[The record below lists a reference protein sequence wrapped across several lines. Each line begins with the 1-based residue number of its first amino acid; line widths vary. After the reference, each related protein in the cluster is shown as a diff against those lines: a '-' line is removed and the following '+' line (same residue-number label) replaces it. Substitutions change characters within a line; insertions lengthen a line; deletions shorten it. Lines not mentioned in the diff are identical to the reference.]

1 MSLTVKFD
9 AEIHR
14 FLFFTTFS
22 HEICLMMVQMSR
34 NMQQH
39 IVVKHCNWSVVS
51 DVRSLYFNIY
61 INTYKHTYIHTYIH
75 TYTGLQMLQQLRV
88 CVRACALA
96 RSLARSRPNEI
107 IVHPY
112 QHTHTH
118 THTHTQLD
126 ILITCHSEVTY
137 ARWSTVTLLQ
147 PCDTHIAAWRPSK
160 LKYISFVWPLLAR

>member
-75 TYTGLQMLQQLRV
+75 RTADVTTITCV
-88 CVRACALA
+88 CACVRAC
-96 RSLARSRPNEI
+96 SLARSITSEWNNSASVP
-107 IVHPY
+107 
-112 QHTHTH
+112 

-160 LKYISFVWPLLAR
+160 LKYISFVWPLLSR